1 MKYLI
6 YPGTSIQQMYA
17 GHKNLPASV
26 LNKKDRNEETTKL
39 I

>member
-17 GHKNLPASV
+17 GIIIKTRLIIYKENY
-26 LNKKDRNEETTKL
+26 NE
-39 I
+39 